1 MAYKNNGVFNVKYK
15 TRNKIAQTLR
25 KIILDEGLIDDG
37 YLYDSVRINAQI
49 PALGQLEIQ
58 ILAMY
63 YFGFLNNGTHNQD
76 GSVRIAPF
84 DLCKKLTLALQNNGT
99 TAEIFDQYTQW
110 MAERY
115 PILQVA
121 RILQE
126 KTSLI
131 YTFQPIG
138 GEFTGMLTFRGF

>member
-25 KIILDEGLIDDG
+25 RIILAETLIDTG
-37 YLYDSVRINAQI
+37 ALYDSVRINAQI

-58 ILAMY
+58 IIAMY
-63 YFGFLNNGTHNQD
+63 YFGFLNKGTVNMA
-76 GSVRIAPF
+76 SF
-84 DLCKKLTLALQNNGT
+84 DLCKKLTAELQNNGT

-121 RILQE
+121 RILGE
-126 KTSLI
+126 KTSLV
-131 YTFQPIG
+131 YTFEPIG
-138 GEFTGMLTFRGF
+138 GEFNADLTFRGF

>member
-1 MAYKNNGVFNVKYK
+1 MGRYANNGIFNVKYK

-25 KIILDEGLIDDG
+25 RIILAETLIDTG
-37 YLYDSVRINAQI
+37 SLYDSVRINAQI

-58 ILAMY
+58 IIAMY
-63 YFGFLNNGTHNQD
+63 YFGYLNNGTENML
-76 GSVRIAPF
+76 SF
-84 DLCKKLTLALQNNGT
+84 DLCAKLTAELQNNGT

-121 RILQE
+121 RILGE
-126 KTSLI
+126 KTSLV
-131 YTFQPIG
+131 YTFEPIG
-138 GEFTGMLTFRGF
+138 GEFQWDLKFRGI

>member
-49 PALGQLEIQ
+49 PALGQLEIN
-58 ILAMY
+58 IIAMY
-63 YFGFLNNGTHNQD
+63 YFGFLNNGTVNMA
-76 GSVRIAPF
+76 SF
-84 DLCKKLTLALQNNGT
+84 DLCAKLTQRLQSDGT

-121 RILQE
+121 RILGE
-126 KTSLI
+126 KTSLV
-131 YTFQPIG
+131 YTFEPIG
-138 GEFTGMLTFRGF
+138 GEFSAGLTFRGF

>member
-25 KIILDEGLIDDG
+25 KIILAETLIDTG
-37 YLYDSVRINAQI
+37 ALYDSVRINAQI

-58 ILAMY
+58 IIAMY
-63 YFGFLNNGTHNQD
+63 YFGYLNNGTENML
-76 GSVRIAPF
+76 SF
-84 DLCKKLTLALQNNGT
+84 DLCAKLTAELQNNGT
-99 TAEIFDQYTQW
+99 TSEIFDQYTQW
-110 MAERY
+110 MADRY

-121 RILQE
+121 KILGE

-131 YTFQPIG
+131 YTFEPLG
-138 GEFTGMLTFRGF
+138 GEFQWDLKFRGF

>member
-25 KIILDEGLIDDG
+25 KIILAETLIDTG
-37 YLYDSVRINAQI
+37 ALYDSVRINAQI

-58 ILAMY
+58 IIAMY
-63 YFGFLNNGTHNQD
+63 YFGFLNNGTINMA
-76 GSVRIAPF
+76 SF
-84 DLCKKLTLALQNNGT
+84 DLCKKLTAELQNNGT

-121 RILQE
+121 RILGE
-126 KTSLI
+126 KTSLV
-131 YTFQPIG
+131 YTFEPIG
-138 GEFTGMLTFRGF
+138 GEFNADLTFRGF

>member
-1 MAYKNNGVFNVKYK
+1 MGRYANNGVFNVKYK

-25 KIILDEGLIDDG
+25 KIILSETLIDTG
-37 YLYDSVRINAQI
+37 SLYDSVRINAQI

-58 ILAMY
+58 IIAMY
-63 YFGFLNNGTHNQD
+63 YFGFLNNGTINMA
-76 GSVRIAPF
+76 SF
-84 DLCKKLTLALQNNGT
+84 DLCSKLTDALQNNGT

-121 RILQE
+121 RILGE
-126 KTSLI
+126 KTSLV
-131 YTFQPIG
+131 YTFEPIG
-138 GEFTGMLTFRGF
+138 GEFNADLTFRGF

>member
-1 MAYKNNGVFNVKYK
+1 MGRYANNGVFNVKYK

-25 KIILDEGLIDDG
+25 KIILAETLIDTG
-37 YLYDSVRINAQI
+37 SLYDSVRINAQI

-58 ILAMY
+58 IIAMY
-63 YFGFLNNGTHNQD
+63 YFGFLNNGTVNM
-76 GSVRIAPF
+76 APF
-84 DLCKKLTLALQNNGT
+84 DLCAKLTEALQNNGT

-121 RILQE
+121 RILGE
-126 KTSLI
+126 KTSLV
-131 YTFQPIG
+131 YTFEPIG
-138 GEFTGMLTFRGF
+138 GEFNANLTFRGF

>member
-25 KIILDEGLIDDG
+25 KIILEETLIDTG
-37 YLYDSVRINAQI
+37 SLYDSVRINAQI

-58 ILAMY
+58 IIAMY
-63 YFGFLNNGTHNQD
+63 YFGFLNNGTVNMA
-76 GSVRIAPF
+76 SF
-84 DLCKKLTLALQNNGT
+84 DLCAKLTQRLQSDGT

-110 MAERY
+110 MTDRY

-121 RILQE
+121 TILGE
-126 KTSLI
+126 KTSLV
-131 YTFQPIG
+131 YTFEPIG
-138 GEFTGMLTFRGF
+138 GEFQYDLKFRGL

>member
-1 MAYKNNGVFNVKYK
+1 MGRYANNGVFNVKYK

-25 KIILDEGLIDDG
+25 KIILQETLIDTG
-37 YLYDSVRINAQI
+37 ALYDSVRINAQI

-58 ILAMY
+58 IIAMY
-63 YFGFLNNGTHNQD
+63 YFGFLNNGTVNML
-76 GSVRIAPF
+76 PF
-84 DLCKKLTLALQNNGT
+84 DLCAKLTAELQNNGI

-121 RILQE
+121 RILGE
-126 KTSLI
+126 KTSLV
-131 YTFQPIG
+131 YTFEPIG
-138 GEFTGMLTFRGF
+138 GSFTGDLTFRGF

>member
-25 KIILDEGLIDDG
+25 KIILEETLIDTG
-37 YLYDSVRINAQI
+37 ALYDSVRINAQI

-63 YFGFLNNGTHNQD
+63 YFGYLNNGTENMA
-76 GSVRIAPF
+76 SF
-84 DLCKKLTLALQNNGT
+84 DLCAKLTVALQNNGT

-110 MAERY
+110 MTERY

-121 RILQE
+121 TILGE
-126 KTSLI
+126 KTSLV
-131 YTFQPIG
+131 YTFEPIG
-138 GEFTGMLTFRGF
+138 GEFQYDLKFRGL

>member
-1 MAYKNNGVFNVKYK
+1 MGRYANNGIFNVKYK

-25 KIILDEGLIDDG
+25 RIILAETLIDTG
-37 YLYDSVRINAQI
+37 SLYDSVRINAQI

-58 ILAMY
+58 IIAMY
-63 YFGFLNNGTHNQD
+63 YFGFLNNGTKNML
-76 GSVRIAPF
+76 AF
-84 DLCKKLTLALQNNGT
+84 DLCAKLTEALQNNGT

-121 RILQE
+121 RILGE
-126 KTSLI
+126 KTSLV
-131 YTFQPIG
+131 YTFEPIG
-138 GEFTGMLTFRGF
+138 GSFTDDLKFRGF

>member
-1 MAYKNNGVFNVKYK
+1 MARYANNGIFNVKYK

-25 KIILDEGLIDDG
+25 RIILAETLIDTG
-37 YLYDSVRINAQI
+37 SLYDSVRINAQI

-58 ILAMY
+58 IIAMY
-63 YFGFLNNGTHNQD
+63 YFGFLNNGTKNML
-76 GSVRIAPF
+76 PF
-84 DLCKKLTLALQNNGT
+84 DLCAKLTAELQNNGT

-121 RILQE
+121 RILGE
-126 KTSLI
+126 KTSLV
-131 YTFQPIG
+131 YTFEPIG
-138 GEFTGMLTFRGF
+138 GSFTDDLLFRGF

>member
-1 MAYKNNGVFNVKYK
+1 MAYANNGVFNVKYK

-25 KIILDEGLIDDG
+25 RIIANEGLIDDG
-37 YLYDSVRINAQI
+37 YLYDSIRINAQI

-63 YFGFLNNGTHNQD
+63 YFGFLNNGTHNAD

-84 DLCKKLTLALQNNGT
+84 DLCAKLTEELQNNGT
-99 TAEIFDQYTQW
+99 TAEIFQQYTDW
-110 MAERY
+110 MTQRY

-121 RILQE
+121 KILGE

-131 YTFQPIG
+131 YTFEPIG
-138 GEFTGMLTFRGF
+138 GDFTGTLTFRGF

>member
-25 KIILDEGLIDDG
+25 KIILEETLIDTG
-37 YLYDSVRINAQI
+37 SLYDSVRINAQI

-63 YFGFLNNGTHNQD
+63 YFGYLNNGTENMA
-76 GSVRIAPF
+76 SF
-84 DLCKKLTLALQNNGT
+84 DLCAKLTVALQNNGT

-110 MAERY
+110 MADRY

-121 RILQE
+121 TILGE
-126 KTSLI
+126 KTSLV
-131 YTFQPIG
+131 YTFEPIG
-138 GEFTGMLTFRGF
+138 GEFQYDLKFRGL

>member
-25 KIILDEGLIDDG
+25 KIILAETLIDTG
-37 YLYDSVRINAQI
+37 ALYDSVRINAQI

-58 ILAMY
+58 IIAMY
-63 YFGFLNNGTHNQD
+63 YFGFLNNGTKNML
-76 GSVRIAPF
+76 AF
-84 DLCKKLTLALQNNGT
+84 DLCAKLTAELQNNGT

-121 RILQE
+121 KILGD
-126 KTSLI
+126 KTSLV
-131 YTFQPIG
+131 YTFEPIG
-138 GEFTGMLTFRGF
+138 GDFTGDLLFRGF